1 VTGDG
6 GKSISLITHHPSPV
20 TIFLMA
26 KQDYYQVLGIKRD
39 AKPDEIKKAYR
50 RLARKHHPDVN
61 PGDKSAEERFK
72 LITEAH
78 DVLSDE
84 KKRKVYD
91 RFGEY
96 SDNLAQAAAR
106 GATPGGAGG
115 GGRTSPGFDFEGFDW
130 GTAGAPGGGASG
142 GGSSFR
148 DIFADLFGGSTAR
161 QEREPPRPQ
170 PKRGADIEM
179 PLALSFE
186 ESITGLTT
194 NITVNRSEQC
204 TRCNG
209 AGDTGGP
216 VVTCSTCKGSG
227 QVQRAGGRLKFS
239 QECPDCGGVGKR
251 RQPCSLCKGS
261 GVLPKT
267 ETVKIRIPAGVDTGS
282 RVRIAGKGEGGRLGA
297 PPGDLFIITNVG
309 RHKYFTRKG
318 DNIYVT
324 VPLTVPEAAL
334 GAKIE
339 VPTVEGKAQLRIPPG
354 TQSGQKFRL
363 RERGVPS
370 LRNPQLRGDQFVEVQ
385 VTLPNVISEET
396 KELLKRYAQLNAE
409 NPRVAMGLE

>member
-1 VTGDG
+1 
-6 GKSISLITHHPSPV
+6 
-20 TIFLMA
+20 MA

-39 AKPDEIKKAYR
+39 AKPEEIKKAYR

-61 PGDKSAEERFK
+61 PGDKSAEDRFK

-78 DVLSDE
+78 DVLSDP
-84 KKRKVYD
+84 KKRSVYD
-91 RFGEY
+91 RFGQY
-96 SDNLAQAAAR
+96 SDNLADAAAR
-106 GATPGGAGG
+106 GATGSAGG
-115 GGRTSPGFDFEGFDW
+115 GATGRGPAGFDFEGFDW
-130 GTAGAPGGGASG
+130 GTASNSGGAGSSS
-142 GGSSFR
+142 SSFR
-148 DIFADLFGGSTAR
+148 DIFADLFGGGAK

-170 PKRGADIEM
+170 PVRGADIEM

-186 ESITGLTT
+186 EAITGMTT

-204 TRCNG
+204 PRCNG

-216 VVTCSTCKGSG
+216 VVVCPTCSGSG
-227 QVQRAGGRLKFS
+227 QVQRAGGRLRFA
-239 QECPDCGGVGKR
+239 QECPDCGGTGKR
-251 RQPCSLCKGS
+251 RQPCSVCKGA
-261 GVLPKT
+261 GVVPKT
-267 ETVKIRIPAGVDTGS
+267 EVVKVRIPAGVDTGS
-282 RVRIAGKGEGGRLGA
+282 RVRVPGKGEGGRMGA
-297 PPGDLFIITNVG
+297 PAGDLYIITNVG

-363 RERGVPS
+363 RERGAPS
-370 LRNPQLRGDQFVEVQ
+370 LRNSQARGDQFVEVQ
-385 VTLPNVISEET
+385 VTLPKVISEET
-396 KELLKRYAQLNAE
+396 KDLLRRFAQLNEE
-409 NPRVAMGLE
+409 NPRVVMGLE